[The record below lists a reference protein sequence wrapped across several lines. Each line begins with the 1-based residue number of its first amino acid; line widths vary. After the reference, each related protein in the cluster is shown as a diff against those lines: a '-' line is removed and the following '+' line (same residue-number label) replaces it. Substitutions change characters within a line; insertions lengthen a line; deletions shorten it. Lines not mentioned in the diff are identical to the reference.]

1 MYVSPN
7 LLKVYSNDMIVAVEA
22 AKQGIV
28 VEEDTMSGFMFEDG
42 FVGIS
47 ETPEGIQKQIEKALE
62 YTTRKWRVPANVENV
77 H

>member
-22 AKQGIV
+22 AKQGVV
-28 VEEDTMSGFMFEDG
+28 VEEDTMSGFMFKDG